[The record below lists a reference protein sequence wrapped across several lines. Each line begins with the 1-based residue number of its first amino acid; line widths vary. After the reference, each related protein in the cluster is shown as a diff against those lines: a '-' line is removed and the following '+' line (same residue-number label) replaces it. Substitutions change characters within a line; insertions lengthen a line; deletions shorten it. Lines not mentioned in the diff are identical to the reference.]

1 MLVADALRAL
11 APFSLVAGL
20 PWFQSIQRAIVRSN
34 RRRPGHGAAN
44 DGQLAAQVHCFATAS
59 SAAVQRGAAQQLSLL
74 DGPVAQSSV
83 YTSGADTSCMDTP
96 RVDSPADGAP
106 VQRPIDRIRLPRKPA
121 ARRRLSAAA
130 QSHTRPF
137 LSVQRCSAQAANDA
151 PIKMYWAQP
160 ASLHRQ
166 KGMRWAMSGSMAD
179 ICAEL
184 ERLERLEHLHAV

>member
-74 DGPVAQSSV
+74 DGQGLNI
-83 YTSGADTSCMDTP
+83 SG
-96 RVDSPADGAP
+96 VDSPADEAP
-106 VQRPIDRIRLPRKPA
+106 AQRPIDRIRLPRKPA
-121 ARRRLSAAA
+121 ARRRLSVGA

>member
-1 MLVADALRAL
+1 MLVAEALRAL

-20 PWFQSIQRAIVRSN
+20 PWFQSIKHAAVRGS
-34 RRRPGHGAAN
+34 RRRQHSHGAAN
-44 DGQLAAQVHCFATAS
+44 DSQLAAQVHCFVAAS
-59 SAAVQRGAAQQLSLL
+59 SAASQRGAGQQLSLL
-74 DGPVAQSSV
+74 EGTTLP
-83 YTSGADTSCMDTP
+83 SGTDTP
-96 RVDSPADGAP
+96 QGEPP

-121 ARRRLSAAA
+121 TRRRTPPAA
-130 QSHTRPF
+130 QAQARPF

-166 KGMRWAMSGSMAD
+166 RGMRWAMSGSMAD